1 MCALCSALCVY
12 WIAFSIYVCAYIDH
26 VLVCVAV
33 AQQSKSN
40 SSSPL
45 SATSHWTHSLAHSLT
60 QSPIHAF
67 LTLTVF
73 TQQPIFFSLSFSL
86 SLTLRVCV
94 SDSLTH
100 TTYTHV
106 RIVLKFVLRA
116 RLSIERFYTSET
128 NVMTKR
134 EHCLIF
140 KSHTTLTDLHWMLR
154 HLFESANIFKIAQ
167 FFAVQIH
174 FSQQSRIFWLHNDNV
189 PGNNLQW
196 KWIVGDLATAA
207 LRPFPIGFWSASQ
220 TLWSL
225 LRSVFFR

>member
-45 SATSHWTHSLAHSLT
+45 SATSHWTHSLTLSLSH
-60 QSPIHAF
+60 QSMHF
-67 LTLTVF
+67 WLWQFF

-94 SDSLTH
+94 SDWLTH

-116 RLSIERFYTSET
+116 RLSIERSYTSET

-140 KSHTTLTDLHWMLR
+140 KSHTTLTDLHWMLGPLVWIGKHFQNR
-154 HLFESANIFKIAQ
+154 TIFRRANSLFATIPNILIT
-167 FFAVQIH
+167 
-174 FSQQSRIFWLHNDNV
+174 
-189 PGNNLQW
+189 QW
-196 KWIVGDLATAA
+196 
-207 LRPFPIGFWSASQ
+207 
-220 TLWSL
+220 
-225 LRSVFFR
+225 